1 MDDVD
6 TTVRETIRR
15 LREDRGWSQG
25 DLSDR
30 LRDAGW
36 AAARQ
41 TTVSRIEKGDQVVKA
56 AELVVLARVLDTDV
70 EALLMGTAD
79 RRAAMAAWDALESA
93 AVALRGASWKVGA
106 CLDRLATAATPEVL
120 ATLDPDGRDQI
131 LAVLDYGQPDAE
143 LIDRRVDLM
152 RGTTEED

>member
-6 TTVRETIRR
+6 TTVRETVRR
-15 LREDRGWSQG
+15 LREDHGWSQL

-36 AAARQ
+36 TTARQ

-56 AELVVLARVLDTDV
+56 AELVVLARVLETDV

-93 AVALRGASWKVGA
+93 AVALRGASWKVSA
-106 CLDRLATAATPEVL
+106 ALDRLAETATPEVL
-120 ATLDPDGRDQI
+120 ETLGQDGRDQ
-131 LAVLDYGQPDAE
+131 LQAVLDFGTPDAE
-143 LIDRRVDLM
+143 LIDRRVALI
-152 RGTTEED
+152 RATTKEN